1 MHSLTSQL
9 EYNWERGF
17 YSVVQD
23 STKRYSLFTTKDE
36 QGGIIH
42 SPFFYLKEDCLT
54 NLGTMGSMI
63 DEELVKS
70 WEWQIVDTIH
80 PLELMGKG
88 FQVGDKVCFN
98 INRLKGKTGLIVGD
112 NEGTFPAS
120 YNILIGD
127 DAEWLLGQYLKPVLP
142 VEEDICKDCKKV
154 IEKGTCQLTNQCHV
168 CEVMEYQ
175 AKKKECV
182 HRFEFFEVKPLVKTI
197 IGDIE
202 SCTRRIYSCVNC
214 GLVTSKDPNE

>member
-70 WEWQIVDTIH
+70 WEWKIVDTIH
-80 PLELMGKG
+80 PSELMGKG
-88 FQVGDKVCFN
+88 FQVGDKVMAD
-98 INRLKGKTGLIVGD
+98 GK
-112 NEGTFPAS
+112 EGTIRLTTNNNS
-120 YNILIGD
+120 YLVLLDGD
-127 DAEWLLGQYLKPVLP
+127 ESPDFIEYGNSDLKPVLP
-142 VEEDICKDCKKV
+142 VEEERKKCKKCLMTFDS
-154 IEKGTCQLTNQCHV
+154 EKDIRPYGSEAHRNELTYVCPQCYEDSWKASSYIH
-168 CEVMEYQ
+168 
-175 AKKKECV
+175 
-182 HRFEFFEVKPLVKTI
+182 FL
-197 IGDIE
+197 E
-202 SCTRRIYSCVNC
+202 SKGFIKDGKIVN
-214 GLVTSKDPNE
+214 L